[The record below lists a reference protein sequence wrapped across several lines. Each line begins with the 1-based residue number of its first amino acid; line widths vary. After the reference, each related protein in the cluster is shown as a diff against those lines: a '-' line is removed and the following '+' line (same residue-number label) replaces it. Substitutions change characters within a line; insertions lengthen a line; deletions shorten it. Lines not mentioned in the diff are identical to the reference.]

1 MSDTSEITS
10 RYGTGDMR
18 ERLYAALRMAG
29 KEPEVL
35 KHTDLGE
42 ADHFHTGGRL
52 ATEYVARAVGI
63 GLGTRVLD
71 VGSGLGGPA
80 RHFASLGATVTGVD
94 VTAEFVELATELN
107 IACGMGGS
115 VTMLRRPAQHTG
127 LPAGSFDAA
136 VLMHVGMNLGE
147 KDLVFK
153 EIHRLLRDG
162 GTLGIYD
169 PIGSNDLSFPMPW
182 ADTAATSH
190 VEDSAAYERHLR
202 SVGFLVTEDT
212 NRTAEV
218 LQVIRESG
226 QFNPMNPD
234 QLAIPM
240 ILGTKVAE
248 RMDHVV
254 AAIGSGHL
262 APRLIIAVKPVP
274 AHGQATV

>member
-1 MSDTSEITS
+1 M
-10 RYGTGDMR
+10 
-18 ERLYAALRMAG
+18 
-29 KEPEVL
+29 
-35 KHTDLGE
+35 
-42 ADHFHTGGRL
+42 
-52 ATEYVARAVGI
+52 GI

-169 PIGSNDLSFPMPW
+169 LIGSNDLSFPMPW